1 MILVT
6 GGAGFIGAHA
16 TLALIEAGHDVTV
29 LDSLVN
35 GHPEA
40 IARIGRIAGRSPRLV
55 IGDVRD
61 RVLVERLLRGGCE
74 AVLHF
79 AGLKAVGT
87 SVADPARYYDANVA
101 GACALIGAMRSCGVH
116 RLIFSSSAT
125 VYGVPQILP
134 MAETHPLDPVNPYG
148 RSKQMVEAMLG
159 DLAASDPDWRI
170 VALRYFNPVGAHESG
185 LIGEDPE
192 GPPDNLLPYVVQT
205 AVGRHP
211 HVRVF
216 GNDYPTPDGTGI
228 RDYIHVCDLAAGHLR
243 ALERL
248 APGFSVLNLG
258 RGAGASVLEVISTVT
273 AASGR
278 AVPWRL
284 HPRRPGDVAELVAD
298 PGLALRHL
306 GWRAERN
313 LADAC
318 RDAWRWQRDNP
329 EGYGLRT
336 VARCAS

>member
-1 MILVT
+1 
-6 GGAGFIGAHA
+6 
-16 TLALIEAGHDVTV
+16 
-29 LDSLVN
+29 
-35 GHPEA
+35 
-40 IARIGRIAGRSPRLV
+40 
-55 IGDVRD
+55 
-61 RVLVERLLRGGCE
+61 
-74 AVLHF
+74 
-79 AGLKAVGT
+79 
-87 SVADPARYYDANVA
+87 
-101 GACALIGAMRSCGVH
+101 
-116 RLIFSSSAT
+116 
-125 VYGVPQILP
+125 
-134 MAETHPLDPVNPYG
+134 
-148 RSKQMVEAMLG
+148 MVEAMLG

-336 VARCAS
+336 VARRAS